1 MPVTVE
7 YLLKKKNY
15 NISFQEFCKRV
26 EKRKAVDL
34 EISNLGKKGL
44 KLPEIPKD
52 MRTLL
57 SAIGMGD
64 EKEQP
69 FLEKMKKIE

>member
-34 EISNLGKKGL
+34 EISNLGK
-44 KLPEIPKD
+44 
-52 MRTLL
+52 RV
-57 SAIGMGD
+57 
-64 EKEQP
+64 
-69 FLEKMKKIE
+69 